1 MTAYTREDIK
11 IKNGEN
17 ISVQTLN
24 KSMLKLFSNIT
35 TGDYVSTAGT
45 YATSAASGSIIFTD
59 TISTTATNRAISP
72 LTLYGNPPFLNTYFN
87 DISTETSYQDAS
99 MKYIIVQ
106 NKIILMFGKL
116 NTSSNSYNM
125 NLSNLFLNTPY
136 SLQSL
141 YFISFAS
148 GELNHTISPA
158 VVITSMSNSNV
169 GIAASLNYSSPISGA
184 ATVRNM
190 DWFAIGKIV

>member
-1 MTAYTREDIK
+1 
-11 IKNGEN
+11 
-17 ISVQTLN
+17 
-24 KSMLKLFSNIT
+24 MLKLFSNIT